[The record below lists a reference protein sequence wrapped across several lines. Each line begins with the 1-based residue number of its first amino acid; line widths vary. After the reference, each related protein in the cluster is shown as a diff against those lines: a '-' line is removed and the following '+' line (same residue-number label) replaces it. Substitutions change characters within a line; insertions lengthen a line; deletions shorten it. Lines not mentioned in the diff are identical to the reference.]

1 METDVAVESDIP
13 ALCTL
18 LDSLFS
24 QEVEF
29 KSDYETQARGLKC
42 VIENETVGDILVARS
57 DGEVIGMINLLYTIS
72 TAMGA
77 RVGIL
82 EDMVIS
88 AQHRGMGVG
97 STLIKYAL
105 DYAEKNGCK
114 RMTLLTDDDNNGAHK
129 FYQKHG
135 FTRSSMV
142 VFRKPIE

>member
-1 METDVAVESDIP
+1 MKTDVAVESDIP

-29 KSDYETQARGLKC
+29 KSYYETQARGLKC